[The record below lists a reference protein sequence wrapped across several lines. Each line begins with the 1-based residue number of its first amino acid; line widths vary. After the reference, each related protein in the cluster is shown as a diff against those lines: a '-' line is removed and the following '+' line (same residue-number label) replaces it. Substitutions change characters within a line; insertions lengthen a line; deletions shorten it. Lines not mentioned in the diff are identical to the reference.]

1 MSFSYFGEN
10 VENKDH
16 FWIKAEMSEPEET
29 KEPQPGIDWL
39 TLKKKT
45 NILIKAVPVRGS
57 MESEGDLTDISPM
70 VTPRPSGATEQ
81 NQLAK
86 GG

>member
-1 MSFSYFGEN
+1 
-10 VENKDH
+10 
-16 FWIKAEMSEPEET
+16 MSEPEET
-29 KEPQPGIDWL
+29 KEPQPGIDRL
-39 TLKKKT
+39 IDLEKKT

-81 NQLAK
+81 NQLVK